1 MVNTYWDWHPRTGL
15 QEVVE
20 LSMGLKKFGTATL
33 TSEQSGIVFKR
44 VVIVQTTVRVA
55 TDRLLVSDEGVRV
68 LDRRE

>member
-1 MVNTYWDWHPRTGL
+1 
-15 QEVVE
+15 
-20 LSMGLKKFGTATL
+20 MGLKKIGTATYVK
-33 TSEQSGIVFKR
+33 EQSGIIFKR

>member
-1 MVNTYWDWHPRTGL
+1 L

-20 LSMGLKKFGTATL
+20 LSMGLKKIGTAILAT
-33 TSEQSGIVFKR
+33 ERSGIVFKR
-44 VVIVQTTVRVA
+44 VVIVQTMVRVA